1 MNHVSEIK
9 FILKELGKM
18 SSLTFQQKPFFPSP
32 PDKGSFPLD
41 HDGECKKQ
49 MLKYLLCLNQK
60 DNSNAECKSLSKDYL
75 QCRME
80 KNLMAQEDWDKLG
93 FSEKPENNDPKTKRM

>member
-1 MNHVSEIK
+1 
-9 FILKELGKM
+9 M

-41 HDGECKKQ
+41 HEGECKKQ

-60 DNSNAECKSLSKDYL
+60 ENSNVECRNLSRDYL
-75 QCRME
+75 ECRMDR
-80 KNLMAQEDWDKLG
+80 NLMAREDWDKLG
-93 FSEKPENNDPKTKRM
+93 FPELQSEKAKGKM